1 MFTTIIILIFII
13 ILLLIVTYK
22 LYNYKILFKNFS
34 DGISIIQND
43 QIVDCNDTLVELF
56 KYKSKKDFLTAHPLH
71 LSPAFQPDG
80 KLSFEKSNDMI
91 ELARKNGKCKFDWV
105 FLTINNQE
113 KYIEIDIFR
122 MKKDRYCMV
131 WRDIDKRIE
140 VEKKL
145 KEFNDNLEL
154 TVQNEIKKNQEQEK
168 LLFFQSKMAQL
179 GEMISM
185 IAHQWRQPLCAISST
200 VINVQ
205 MKIAIEKNDEKLM
218 QFIEQ
223 ELDDIEGFTQTL
235 TKTIDDFRDFYKNDY
250 KFEKLNINQAISKA
264 YGIVKT
270 PLSYEGIKVNFDK
283 NSQKHIDII
292 ENEIIQVFLNL
303 FENSKQNFIEKGIKN
318 PIINITTSDTNDGVK
333 IKFLDN
339 GLGVDDS
346 ILDKIFDPY
355 FSTKQE
361 KNGTGLGLYMS
372 LKIIKEHHQG
382 DIKVSNTNDGL
393 CFEIDLKELE
403 YATK

>member
-1 MFTTIIILIFII
+1 
-13 ILLLIVTYK
+13 
-22 LYNYKILFKNFS
+22 
-34 DGISIIQND
+34 
-43 QIVDCNDTLVELF
+43 
-56 KYKSKKDFLTAHPLH
+56 
-71 LSPAFQPDG
+71 
-80 KLSFEKSNDMI
+80 MI